1 MKSVQLQN
9 VAKKLCR
16 KQHGFLKKIPGSF
29 SPEDIHEFRVGFK
42 KLRALLRLVNPA
54 AIHSHSLGVPAPL
67 LSLYHI
73 AGTVRD
79 LQVNLPLLTDAFV
92 KNNVEANTYF
102 SKLDEDL
109 SDAKKRLASKI
120 EEISFKRSVN
130 QILRTLTTDLEQS
143 TIAEFLHRKVAT
155 VQILLIGLSDDDD
168 IHSIRKHLKDI
179 LYSIRIFEREW
190 HIPFPIIA
198 WKSEESLEEISNHL
212 GDYCDRCKALAFLR
226 YGLDLHLP
234 ENESHSIQ
242 IILEILQQEKDVEL
256 EKLLVQIQE
265 LNLISDFD
273 R

>member
-1 MKSVQLQN
+1 MKSVQLQL

-16 KQHGFLKKIPGSF
+16 KQNRFLRRIPGRF
-29 SPEDIHEFRVGFK
+29 SPEDIHEFRVAFK
-42 KLRALLRLVNPA
+42 RLRALLRLINPA

-67 LSLYHI
+67 ISLYHV

-79 LQVNLPLLTDAFV
+79 LQVNLPLLTDAFE

-102 SKLDEDL
+102 SKLEEDL
-109 SDAKKRLASKI
+109 SDAKKELASKI
-120 EEISFKRSVN
+120 EELSFKKYVHH
-130 QILRTLTTDLEQS
+130 ILRAATKDLKQS
-143 TIAEFLHRKVAT
+143 TVREFLHRKVAT
-155 VQILLIGLSDDDD
+155 VQILLIVRSDDDD

-179 LYSIRIFEREW
+179 LYSIRLFEHEW
-190 HIPFPIIA
+190 HIPFPIVA
-198 WKSEESLEEISNHL
+198 WESEEKLEAISNHL
-212 GDYCDRCKALAFLR
+212 GDYCDRCKALSFLR